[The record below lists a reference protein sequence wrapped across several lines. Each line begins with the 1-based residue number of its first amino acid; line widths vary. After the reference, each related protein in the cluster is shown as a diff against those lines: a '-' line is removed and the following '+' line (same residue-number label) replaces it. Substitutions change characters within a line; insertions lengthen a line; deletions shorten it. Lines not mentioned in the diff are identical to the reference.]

1 MTIRFIPNPPPMMY
15 LDGTPVEA
23 EVAVGILDGRIETTR
38 MGYCSET
45 KYMVLD
51 AGDFAIIVHSVFIA
65 L

>member
-1 MTIRFIPNPPPMMY
+1 MMY
-15 LDGTPVEA
+15 LDGTPVDA
-23 EVAVGILDGRIETTR
+23 KVAVAILDGRIETTR

-51 AGDFAIIVHSVFIA
+51 AGDFAIIVHSVFIE